1 MPVYVSLTSRVAV
14 SFRVWLVVILSPYR
28 TDHDDGRITELC
40 EHLREPNSHQV
51 QNSSEGVA
59 PRRTRV
65 FQCPFLENSYSR
77 TLGKDRHSRQPPE
90 ASPHSP
96 PRPTLANPCS
106 QTSFPPRPSLTR
118 LLPASG
124 QAGPVQI
131 KNRGP
136 DPATCDLDCEDTAL
150 QPVLFQMNHL
160 FPYFSF

>member
-14 SFRVWLVVILSPYR
+14 SFGVWLVVILSPYR

-65 FQCPFLENSYSR
+65 FQMPVSGESYSR

-106 QTSFPPRPSLTR
+106 QASFPPGPSLTR
-118 LLPASG
+118 LFPPLARPG
-124 QAGPVQI
+124 LCRLRTGGPI
-131 KNRGP
+131 P
-136 DPATCDLDCEDTAL
+136 PPATLTVRTPL
-150 QPVLFQMNHL
+150 YSP
-160 FPYFSF
+160 SSSR

>member
-1 MPVYVSLTSRVAV
+1 MY
-14 SFRVWLVVILSPYR
+14 FK
-28 TDHDDGRITELC
+28 
-40 EHLREPNSHQV
+40 
-51 QNSSEGVA
+51 
-59 PRRTRV
+59 
-65 FQCPFLENSYSR
+65 CPFLEKSYSR
-77 TLGKDRHSRQPPE
+77 TLSKDRHSRQPPE